1 MVSDDR
7 GESRDSLKAQH
18 TPQAIEQRLSGGPSH
33 SYLRDWVYGAIDG
46 TVTTFAVV
54 AGVMGA
60 ELSAGVILILGV
72 ANLLA
77 DGFSM
82 AVSNYLG
89 TCAEDEQRQKLR
101 QAEHDHIR
109 RHPHGERE
117 EIRQI
122 FAAKGFEG
130 EDLEHAVDTITSDVE
145 RWVDTMLTDEH
156 GMSLVGPN
164 PYRAAWTTFWA
175 FVLVGAVPLLA
186 FVYRVFDPGLGIE
199 RAFTFSSIMT
209 GAAFFA
215 VGALKSRFVDQV
227 WWRGGL
233 VTLGIGGLAAA
244 IAYGAGMLLQRI
256 VTV

>member
-1 MVSDDR
+1 MPVSPFLEH
-7 GESRDSLKAQH
+7 GHAPHE
-18 TPQAIEQRLSGGPSH
+18 IEQRLRDGPRI
-33 SYLRDWVYGAIDG
+33 SYLRDWVYGGIDG
-46 TVTTFAVV
+46 TVTTFAIV
-54 AGVMGA
+54 AGAVGA
-60 ELSAGVILILGV
+60 DLSNRFLLILGV

-109 RHPHGERE
+109 HNPHGERE

-130 EDLEHAVDTITSDVE
+130 EGLEHAVDTITSDVE

-175 FVLVGAVPLLA
+175 FVVVGAVPLLA
-186 FVYRVFDPGLGIE
+186 FVYRVFDHGLTIE

-215 VGALKSRFVDQV
+215 VGVLKSHFVDQA

-244 IAYGAGMLLQRI
+244 IAYGAGMLLRGI
-256 VTV
+256 VAV